1 MLKNVKCYKG
11 IFLHV
16 IPIPIIVPCS
26 YYANVVFLQYRG
38 YVQMEPNF
46 DCPSCCPAHTKANI
60 TYYIS

>member
-46 DCPSCCPAHTKANI
+46 DCP
-60 TYYIS
+60 